1 MADARLIEGQEIERI
16 QVVDHRGALVATVE
30 NKMHIETISI
40 DSSKWPSGVYF
51 VRTTT
56 AQGISTEKVIKP
68 H

>member
-1 MADARLIEGQEIERI
+1 
-16 QVVDHRGALVATVE
+16 VVDQRGALVATVE
-30 NKMHIETISI
+30 NKTHSEVIFI